1 MYIAQGVSLD
11 RSVSLRERDAA
22 IGLPEALAAEAGA
35 GLRHSKNGNTRVGF
49 CCDATV
55 SEAQPATLYS
65 PSSEFLP
72 VAAEQR
78 WLTLQQLRNVTRH
91 KKTRLVCRAGWSV
104 FFCFC

>member
-78 WLTLQQLRNVTRH
+78 WLTLQQLRNTV
-91 KKTRLVCRAGWSV
+91 AD
-104 FFCFC
+104 